1 MWAYCTDD
9 LCTCDEPEYNLDT
22 IINQVLNPCTECDEN
37 YNPVSHCTK
46 DLPDGMRQRDR
57 SGALKGGLSGGVII
71 LMLAGVVYCGIQN
84 RVHISDC
91 GTWVLLFVL
100 QFCNCNLYWY
110 CLDSDVIGSICEK
123 KTLAFSDLCFIQ
135 FNWLFFTLS
144 MINLFNLKKIQN
156 NLTHKRRCLM
166 STNFS
171 KVNDKTLR

>member
-1 MWAYCTDD
+1 MSLFRYNTVPNTNLLFVWAYCTDD

-100 QFCNCNLYWY
+100 QFCNCNLY
-110 CLDSDVIGSICEK
+110 
-123 KTLAFSDLCFIQ
+123 
-135 FNWLFFTLS
+135 
-144 MINLFNLKKIQN
+144 
-156 NLTHKRRCLM
+156 
-166 STNFS
+166 
-171 KVNDKTLR
+171 